1 MDAEVSGT
9 LHGVLVLKGFMDRDL
24 VLETMKRHLIHDQ
37 VLEPLLVIF
46 FHVVLL
52 LIVRKK

>member
-52 LIVRKK
+52 LIVHKK